1 MTKPQIW
8 IAAFLFI
15 FLLLFAIGRMTQ
27 QDEMPHHP
35 GSGSITPQTD
45 MSASDTDAA
54 SLIGRLGCITC
65 HGVDLNGTQMGP
77 PLQNISQNWKRDDL
91 INYLRNPNS
100 YMSTER
106 FKAYQEKYPNVIM
119 PPFNHVDV
127 KELGRIADYLLQ
139 R

>member
-1 MTKPQIW
+1 
-8 IAAFLFI
+8 
-15 FLLLFAIGRMTQ
+15 
-27 QDEMPHHP
+27 
-35 GSGSITPQTD
+35 
-45 MSASDTDAA
+45 
-54 SLIGRLGCITC
+54 
-65 HGVDLNGTQMGP
+65 MGP